1 MVVHITSHCV
11 HVLNV
16 KNVHCIMVLF
26 VVYFGI
32 AGHNESQIW
41 CSGILVQ
48 TKRTC
53 ASVFIG
59 LAAC

>member
-26 VVYFGI
+26 CCVFHCWSTMKVKFG
-32 AGHNESQIW
+32 
-41 CSGILVQ
+41 VQ
-48 TKRTC
+48 TFWCRQK
-53 ASVFIG
+53 G
-59 LAAC
+59 LVPLYS